1 MRTIRLERGRPI
13 LDIVSYG
20 RAAPGARAS
29 LTPAQIEQI
38 HRTVSRAPEVM
49 VKVTGGGGSSSS
61 RGINAHFKYIS
72 RQGELEI
79 ETDDG
84 ERLAGK
90 RAGQQLINDWD
101 LDLDEDRK
109 RPDLFAS
116 NRRKAPKLVHKII
129 FSMPAGTPPRKVL
142 AAVRDFAREEFGLK
156 HRYAMV
162 LHTDE
167 PHPHAHVVVK
177 AVSEDGV
184 RLDVRKE
191 TLRHWRQEF
200 ARQLRAQGVE
210 ANATERSVRGQ
221 SRTTKRDAIFRAAKR
236 GESSH
241 MTAQVHEVAREL
253 KGGSLDG
260 TGASKLKQTRMEVMR
275 GWKAVR
281 DLLLAEGRHQL
292 ADQIGRFVSK
302 MPPVRTDKEL
312 LAHELIEL
320 ARRARSNDSP
330 LAR

>member
-1 MRTIRLERGRPI
+1 MRTIRLERSRPI
-13 LDIVSYG
+13 LDIASYG

-38 HRTVSRAPEVM
+38 HRTVTRAPEVM
-49 VKVTGGGGSSSS
+49 VKVTGGRGSSSS
-61 RGINAHFKYIS
+61 RGVNAHFNYIG
-72 RQGELEI
+72 RRGELEI

-84 ERLAGK
+84 ERLTGKGAG
-90 RAGQQLINDWD
+90 RQLINDWD

-109 RPDLFAS
+109 RPDLFAT

-156 HRYAMV
+156 HRHAMV

-167 PHPHAHVVVK
+167 PHPHVHVVVK

-184 RLDVRKE
+184 RLDIRKE

-210 ANATERSVRGQ
+210 ANATERSIRGQ

-241 MTAQVHEVAREL
+241 MTARVHEVAREL
-253 KGGSLDG
+253 KAGSLDG

-292 ADQIGRFVSK
+292 ADDIGRFVSQ

-320 ARRARSNDSP
+320 ARRARAEDRS
-330 LAR
+330 LVR

>member
-1 MRTIRLERGRPI
+1 MRTIRLERGRPV
-13 LDIVSYG
+13 LDIASYG

-38 HRTVSRAPEVM
+38 HRTVTRVPEVM

-61 RGINAHFKYIS
+61 RGINAHFNYIG
-72 RQGELEI
+72 RRGELEI

-84 ERLAGK
+84 ERLTGK
-90 RAGQQLINDWD
+90 GAGQQLINDWD

-109 RPDLFAS
+109 RTDLFAT

-167 PHPHAHVVVK
+167 PHPHVHVVVK

-184 RLDVRKE
+184 RLDIRKE
-191 TLRHWRQEF
+191 TLRNWRQEF

-221 SRTTKRDAIFRAAKR
+221 SRTPKLDAIFRAAER

-241 MTAQVHEVAREL
+241 MTARVHEVAREL
-253 KGGSLDG
+253 KAGSLDR
-260 TGASKLKQTRMEVMR
+260 TGGSKLQQTRMDVVR
-275 GWKAVR
+275 GWRAVR
-281 DLLLAEGRHQL
+281 DLLLAEGRHQF
-292 ADQIGRFVSK
+292 AEEIRRFVSQ
-302 MPPVRTDKEL
+302 MPPPRTDKEL

-320 ARRARSNDSP
+320 ARRARSEDRS
-330 LAR
+330 LGQ